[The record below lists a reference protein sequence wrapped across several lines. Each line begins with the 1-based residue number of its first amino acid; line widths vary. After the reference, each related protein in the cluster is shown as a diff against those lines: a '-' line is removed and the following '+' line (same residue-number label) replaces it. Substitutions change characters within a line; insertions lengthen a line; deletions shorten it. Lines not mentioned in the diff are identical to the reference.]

1 LAKPKLLLVTK
12 DHRTNQVFHKQI
24 TEYFQDHLEVVSY
37 DEGHNNKD
45 VDLILLSSSNLLEK
59 QTFPLDKTVIPRRA
73 INIAKLENLIAL
85 PSGTE
90 CLVLSNLPDTTY
102 ETIELL
108 KNLGFN
114 LNMHPYYPGIQE
126 KVKKIDTAVVTGT
139 IELVPKW
146 ARKIIDIGIRPLDFS
161 TIVEISV
168 RLDLEISKANIYS
181 ARYIQEIISLSQRLS
196 SSLHEVNKL
205 NHQLEAIFNTV
216 HDGIVATDQNNQIIE
231 INKSAKNILG
241 LSDSNLNVLGKDV
254 KKVFPKL
261 FNEGENEC
269 EGKKTEVITINNKK
283 LVVNINEIEVNNE
296 KTGHVTAFQDVT
308 RIQHLEKNIRKK
320 MQKIGFSSRYTTKDI
335 IGTSPKIKETLRT
348 LIKLAKIDQTVLIFG
363 ENGTGKELFAHTIHD
378 MSERRDGPFIPV
390 NFAGL
395 PMSLAESELFGYEEG
410 TFTGATKGGK
420 QGLFELAHNGT
431 IFLDEIGDAPLHLQ
445 TLLLRILQEKQVMRV
460 GGRSITPVNVRVI
473 AATNKDLKKMISKGE
488 FREDLYY
495 RLFVLPLRIPT
506 LRERKED
513 IPDLLSHFIKEYSL
527 TMPNISPSVMKVLMN
542 YDWPGN
548 IRELVSVVQYMTG
561 VMEGHEVTVNDL
573 PEQFKPLE
581 EDNGA
586 ASIDVLTS
594 LEKEGD
600 LFGFYAILSS
610 LYEAKKQVKR
620 IGRGK
625 VLEHVSTLG
634 CQLTE
639 QQIRRRMAVLRDLGL
654 IYAGNKGKGSII
666 TDTGISTLKAVE
678 SCLEEII

>member
-12 DHRTNQVFHKQI
+12 DHRTHQVFYNQI
-24 TEYFQDHLEVVSY
+24 TEYFQEHIEVVSCH
-37 DEGHNNKD
+37 EGHNSED

-59 QTFPLDKTVIPRRA
+59 QSFPLEKIVIPRRA
-73 INIAKLENLIAL
+73 INIARLEKLIAL
-85 PSGTE
+85 PSGSE

-146 ARKIIDIGIRPLDFS
+146 AKKIIDIGIRPLDFS

-168 RLDLEISKANIYS
+168 RLNLEISRANIYS
-181 ARYIQEIISLSQRLS
+181 ARYIQEIISLSRRLS
-196 SSLHEVNKL
+196 SSLLEVNKL
-205 NHQLEAIFNTV
+205 NHELEAIFNTV
-216 HDGIVATDQNNQIIE
+216 HDGIIATNQNSQIIK
-231 INKSAKNILG
+231 INRSARSILG
-241 LSDSNLNVLGKDV
+241 ISESIETILGKNA
-254 KKVFPKL
+254 KKMFPIL
-261 FNEGENEC
+261 FQGEEN
-269 EGKKTEVITINNKK
+269 GKKTEVVNVNNKK
-283 LVVNINEIEVNNE
+283 LVVNISEIEINNE
-296 KTGHVTAFQDVT
+296 KAGHVAAFQDVT

-335 IGTSPKIKETLRT
+335 IGTSPRIKETLKT
-348 LIKLAKIDQTVLIFG
+348 LKKLAKIDQTVLIFG

-410 TFTGATKGGK
+410 TFTGAIKGGK

-431 IFLDEIGDAPLHLQ
+431 ILLDEIGDAPLHLQ

-460 GGRSITPVNVRVI
+460 GGRSIIPVNVRVI

-513 IPDLLSHFIKEYSL
+513 IPELLRHFIKESSL
-527 TMPNISPSVMKVLMN
+527 TMPNISPSVMKELIN

-561 VMEGHEVTVNDL
+561 VMEGNEITVKDL
-573 PEQFKPLE
+573 PEQFKQLE
-581 EDNGA
+581 EDNEVA
-586 ASIDVLTS
+586 LVDVLAY

-600 LFGFYAILSS
+600 LFGFYAILSC
-610 LYEAKKQVKR
+610 LYEAKKQMKR

-625 VLEHVSTLG
+625 VLEHVNTLG
-634 CQLTE
+634 SPLTE

-666 TDTGISTLKAVE
+666 TDAGTSTLKAIG
-678 SCLEEII
+678 SCLEKIV

>member
-1 LAKPKLLLVTK
+1 MLLVTK
-12 DHRTNQVFHKQI
+12 DHRTYDVFHKQI
-24 TEYFQDHLEVVSY
+24 TEYFQEHLEVVSCH
-37 DEGHNNKD
+37 EGHNGED

-59 QTFPLDKTVIPRRA
+59 QTFPLEKIVIPRRA
-73 INIAKLENLIAL
+73 INIAKLEKLVAL

-90 CLVLSNLPDTTY
+90 CLVVSNVPDTTY

-114 LNMHPYYPGIQE
+114 LNMHPHFPGIRE
-126 KVKKIDTAVVTGT
+126 KVNQIDTAVVTGT
-139 IELVPKW
+139 VELVPKW
-146 ARKIIDIGIRPLDFS
+146 AEKIIDIGIRPLDFS

-168 RLDLEISKANIYS
+168 KLNLEISKANIYS
-181 ARYIQEIISLSQRLS
+181 ARYIQEIISLSRRLS
-196 SSLHEVNKL
+196 SSLLEVNKL
-205 NHQLEAIFNTV
+205 NHELEAIFNTV
-216 HDGIVATDQNNQIIE
+216 HDGIVATNQNNQVIK
-231 INKSAKNILG
+231 INRSARNILG
-241 LSDSNLNVLGKDV
+241 ISESIDTILGKSA
-254 KKVFPKL
+254 KKVFPML
-261 FNEGENEC
+261 FQGEEDN
-269 EGKKTEVITINNKK
+269 GKKTEVVNVNNKK
-283 LVVNINEIEVNNE
+283 LVVNINEIEINNE
-296 KTGHVTAFQDVT
+296 KAGHVAAFQEVT

-320 MQKIGFSSRYTTKDI
+320 MQKIGFSSRYSTKDI
-335 IGTSPKIKETLRT
+335 IGASSKIKETLRT

-431 IFLDEIGDAPLHLQ
+431 IFLDEIGDAPIHLQ

-513 IPDLLSHFIKEYSL
+513 IPDLLSHFIKECSL
-527 TMPNISPSVMKVLMN
+527 TMPNISPSVMKELMN

-561 VMEGHEVTVNDL
+561 VMEGHEITVKDL
-573 PEQFKPLE
+573 PEQFKQLE
-581 EDNGA
+581 EDNEV
-586 ASIDVLTS
+586 ASVDVLAY
-594 LEKEGD
+594 LEREGD

-610 LYEAKKQVKR
+610 LYEAKKQMKR

-625 VLEHVSTLG
+625 VFEHVSTLG
-634 CQLTE
+634 SPLTE

-666 TDTGISTLKAVE
+666 TDAGTSTLKAIG
-678 SCLEEII
+678 SCLEKIV